1 MIRINDETPT
11 ETLQEVK
18 VGDMITDGFSKTGR
32 VESVEIEDD
41 GLYKVYEFYLN
52 TDRVITTK
60 R

>member
-52 TDRVITTK
+52 TDRVISTK

>member
-41 GLYKVYEFYLN
+41 GLYKIYEFYLN
-52 TDRVITTK
+52 TDRVISTK